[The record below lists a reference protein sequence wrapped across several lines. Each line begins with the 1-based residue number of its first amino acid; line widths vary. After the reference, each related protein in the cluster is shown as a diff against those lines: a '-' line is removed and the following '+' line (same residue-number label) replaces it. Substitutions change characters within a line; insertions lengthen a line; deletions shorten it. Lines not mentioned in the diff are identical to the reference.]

1 MARLPKVKRG
11 RKPRGFPSIVHL
23 YGCKIQIFYCHMMPR
38 EFHDSFGVAYLTE
51 KVVMISLDQS
61 KEEMERTLFHEL
73 CHMLLFL
80 SGHHFKI
87 SEEDEEAIIRAL
99 EHGFLQMYK
108 RRSIT

>member
-1 MARLPKVKRG
+1 MGRLPKVKRG
-11 RKPRGFPSIVHL
+11 RKPRGFPSHVNL
-23 YGCKIQIFYCHMMPR
+23 YGYKIRIWYCHLMPKADR
-38 EFHDSFGVAYLTE
+38 DCFGITYLNE
-51 KVVMISLDQS
+51 KVIMISLDQP

-87 SEEDEEAIIRAL
+87 SEEDEEGIIRAF

-108 RRSIT
+108 RRRQ